1 MLKNFQSSTDSSVE
15 VVYTATSDTAVT
27 TMFLYNPNA
36 SNTMLIQIYLVPV
49 ADTASV
55 QSKHIVLTYTLD
67 PQETVTF
74 DTEKLVLSNGDTIR
88 ASSLSAGSEGL
99 AINLSLVVL

>member
-1 MLKNFQSSTDSSVE
+1 MLKNFQSSTDSSIE

-27 TMFLYNPNA
+27 TMFMYNPNP
-36 SNTMLIQIYLVPV
+36 SNTMLVQIYLVPV
-49 ADTASV
+49 VDTGSTG
-55 QSKHIVLTYTLD
+55 SKHIVLNYTLD
-67 PQETVTF
+67 PQETFVF

-88 ASSLSAGSEGL
+88 ALSSSAGGSGV

>member
-1 MLKNFQSSTDSSVE
+1 MLKNFQSSSDSSIE

-27 TMFLYNPNA
+27 TMFMYNPNA
-36 SNTMLIQIYLVPV
+36 SDTMLVQIYLVPV
-49 ADTASV
+49 VDTS
-55 QSKHIVLTYTLD
+55 STGTKHIVLNYTLD
-67 PQETVTF
+67 PQETFVF

-88 ASSLSAGSEGL
+88 TLSSSAGGSGV